1 MIKLSAAI
9 KGFLNNPKTNQML
22 LIGTLEND
30 WEKIVGKLIGQATKP
45 IKIESQKL
53 YIKCKNPTWKT
64 ELQYQKLELIKKI
77 SKHTKIK
84 DIILI

>member
-1 MIKLSAAI
+1 MIKLSTAI
-9 KGFLNNPKTNQML
+9 KGFLNNPKTNQIL

-30 WEKIVGKLIGQATKP
+30 WEKIVGKIIGQATKP

-64 ELQYQKLELIKKI
+64 ELQYQKSELIKKI
-77 SKHTKIK
+77 SKNIKIK

>member
-1 MIKLSAAI
+1 MIKLSTAI
-9 KGFLNNPKTNQML
+9 KGFLNNPRTNQIL
-22 LIGTLEND
+22 LIGTLQNE
-30 WEKIVGKLIGQATKP
+30 WEKIVGRLIGQATQP